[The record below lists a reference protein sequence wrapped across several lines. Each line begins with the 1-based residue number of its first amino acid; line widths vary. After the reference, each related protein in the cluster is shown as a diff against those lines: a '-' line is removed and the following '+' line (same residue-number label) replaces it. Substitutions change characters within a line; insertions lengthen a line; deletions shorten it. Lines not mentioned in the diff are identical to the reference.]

1 MSSEKFL
8 RGKFSHIYVEDEVAD
23 TPSCRAILD
32 HFPKARVIRIH
43 HYKDVFNRSRQDV
56 MLQYQT
62 QNLILAANHGQL
74 IYPGAKVCQD
84 FGNRH
89 FYYTS
94 VVMNCVFNCE
104 YCYLKGLY
112 PSGNMVIFLNIE
124 NVFAEVESLL
134 KKYPVYLCVSY
145 DTDLVALEGVT
156 GFVRKWI
163 AFVQCH
169 DNLTIEIRTKSGNTD
184 FLNEVQ
190 SCERCIF
197 AYTLSPQSVIER
209 YEHGT
214 SPLDARIKAMQ
225 DVRRRGFPVR
235 AVFDPLIRVPDG
247 QKLYTDLVETFFQN
261 FSAEDLYDAS
271 VGTFRISDA
280 YLKKMRR
287 AMKHSSVVQY
297 PFVIHDGVA
306 EYDDAEEMEHA
317 MVKRISRYLPKEK
330 IFLWEERHQD
340 SSD

>member
-1 MSSEKFL
+1 MSSDGVL
-8 RGKFSHIYVEDEVAD
+8 RSKFSHIYVEDEVSD
-23 TPSCRAILD
+23 RPECRAILS
-32 HFPKARVIRIH
+32 HFPKAHIVHIH

-74 IYPGAKVCQD
+74 VYPGAKVCQD

-124 NVFAEVESLL
+124 DVFSEVEQLL
-134 KKYPVYLCVSY
+134 RKYPVYLCVSY

-163 AFVQCH
+163 DFTRAH
-169 DNLTIEIRTKSGNTD
+169 DNLTIEIRTKSGNTT
-184 FLNEVQ
+184 FLNDL
-190 SCERCIF
+190 CDTDACDRCIF
-197 AYTLSPQSVIER
+197 AYTLSPEIVIER

-214 SPLDARIKAMQ
+214 SSLNSRIDAMKAVHQ
-225 DVRRRGFPVR
+225 KGFPVR
-235 AVFDPLIRVPDG
+235 AVFDPIIRVPNW
-247 QKLYTDLVETFFQN
+247 KTLYSDLVDTFFKN
-261 FSAEDLYDAS
+261 FDAKDLYDAS

-280 YLKKMRR
+280 YLKNMRR
-287 AMKHSSVVQY
+287 AMNNSSLVQY
-297 PFVIHDGVA
+297 PFTIRNGVA
-306 EYDDAEEMEHA
+306 EYEDAEEMEQF
-317 MVKRISRYLPKEK
+317 MIQCISKYLPKEK
-330 IFLWEERHQD
+330 TFLWKV
-340 SSD
+340 